1 VAKPLSSL
9 PPEVEA
15 RLSGWEQLQ
24 YRLSHVKAPTLRP
37 TITISRQFGCEGFPL
52 AERLKVLF
60 EAASSEPWAIYDKT
74 LIEKVSDEHGI
85 SMTLL
90 QGLGDMSRALEV
102 LGLHPSN
109 HVTHD
114 EAFARVA
121 KYIVQIAEVGNAII
135 VGRGGAILC
144 TGLRNSYHFRLE
156 GSLDWRIAS
165 MAKRLD
171 ISPAEAAETVK
182 TNTKL
187 REKFISHC
195 LGADITQAHH
205 YDAVFNNERHS
216 VEEIAQAILAYVRS
230 AWKEKGYFK

>member
-1 VAKPLSSL
+1 MAKSLSSL
-9 PPEVEA
+9 PPEVET

-24 YRLSHVKAPTLRP
+24 YRLSHQKVPKLRP
-37 TITISRQFGCEGFPL
+37 TLTLSRQFGCEAFPL

-60 EAASSEPWAIYDKT
+60 EEAAGEPWAIYDKT
-74 LIEKVSDEHGI
+74 LIEKVADEHNI
-85 SMTLL
+85 PMNLL
-90 QGLGDMSRALEV
+90 KNLGDMSRALEL

-114 EAFARVA
+114 EAFARVS
-121 KYIVQIAEVGNAII
+121 KYLVQIGEVGNAVI

-144 TGLRNSYHFRLE
+144 AGLRNSYHFRLE
-156 GSLDWRIAS
+156 ASLDWRIAS

-171 ISPAEAAETVK
+171 ISLAEAAETVK
-182 TNTKL
+182 ANTKL

-195 LGADITQAHH
+195 LGVDITEVRH
-205 YDAVFNNERHS
+205 YDAVFNNERHG
-216 VEEIAQAILAYVRS
+216 VEEIAQAIFGYVRS